1 MSLTQLFFLHE
12 MLFKKFMAGNFK
24 GCVDKIFAEKVAR
37 GNPVQIR
44 PDFSAKSLSIYTKFF
59 LSNFL
64 LKITY
69 LINLSKRIET
79 NKM

>member
-1 MSLTQLFFLHE
+1 MALTQLFFLHE
-12 MLFKKFMAGNFK
+12 MLFKKFMAGNVK

-37 GNPVQIR
+37 GNSVQIR
-44 PDFSAKSLSIYTKFF
+44 PDFPAKSLSIYTKFF

>member
-1 MSLTQLFFLHE
+1 
-12 MLFKKFMAGNFK
+12 MAGNVK

-37 GNPVQIR
+37 GNSVQIR
-44 PDFSAKSLSIYTKFF
+44 PDFPAKSLSIYTKFF

>member
-1 MSLTQLFFLHE
+1 ME
-12 MLFKKFMAGNFK
+12 GNFK
-24 GCVDKIFAEKVAR
+24 GRVVKIFAEKVAR
-37 GNPVQIR
+37 GNSVQIR
-44 PDFSAKSLSIYTKFF
+44 PDFPAKSLSIYTKFF

>member
-1 MSLTQLFFLHE
+1 

-24 GCVDKIFAEKVAR
+24 GRVVKIFAKKVAR
-37 GNPVQIR
+37 GNSVQIR
-44 PDFSAKSLSIYTKFF
+44 PDFPAKSLSIYTKFF

>member
-1 MSLTQLFFLHE
+1 
-12 MLFKKFMAGNFK
+12 MAGNVK

-37 GNPVQIR
+37 GNSVQIR
-44 PDFSAKSLSIYTKFF
+44 PDFPAKSLSIYTKFF

-79 NKM
+79 NKMWNETRDIYWVFIARQ

>member
-1 MSLTQLFFLHE
+1 
-12 MLFKKFMAGNFK
+12 MLKDALIKF
-24 GCVDKIFAEKVAR
+24 FAEKVAR
-37 GNPVQIR
+37 GNSVQIR
-44 PDFSAKSLSIYTKFF
+44 PDFPAKSLSIYTKCF

-79 NKM
+79 NETRDVY